1 MVFLVGMVVIFV
13 EEIGSLVEF
22 VQLMDIVV
30 AFGVMSFGVATFV
43 RVMVTLLTLVAL
55 LPLIVVSSV
64 IVLRFFA
71 ITWNDLLLVLYWEKI

>member
-64 IVLRFFA
+64 IVLRFFV
-71 ITWNDLLLVLYWEKI
+71 ITWNDLLLVLY